1 MTTVSS
7 LITANLSPGS
17 LSLNSIG
24 STVSATKLVTEETAA
39 TPESS
44 TVVTISQ
51 AGATSPLPEY
61 SASPTNE
68 STARTLTLAN
78 NSNDSITMAMAGDVL
93 SASLTNN
100 KFYGLGSALLE
111 RFKTTGGDF
120 LQSVQIAP
128 ANPVSSIGQTV
139 QGSQADIRLTIQTKS
154 GVEVD
159 ITLHSQDGSLTVG
172 VKSNGKLTD
181 AERSA
186 LAKLSGSFQDAID
199 GLSAIPPRLNLSG
212 LTQFDPSVLSSVDLQ
227 SSVPVKGQPLQ
238 SIDFHADSAARTVSV
253 IGPTGAMKI
262 SVDMSN
268 SAIWGNQAQRTGA
281 INQYLSQFDKTSSR
295 GHGDASLMTMFKDA
309 FTQMNS
315 DYGVPS
321 QQIPGTT
328 YATSLGDADHA
339 MLTGLA
345 DFNASITQAPTEAN
359 PMRLNEQ
366 DTFSY
371 QVSQHTNIKGSEL
384 YGTISQNQ
392 RSHLAASYHMSLSAG
407 APLALTSM
415 RSSQNY
421 YYMQINDAAASTTY
435 IASRNG
441 ELTDASLNQTA
452 DQSTRQ
458 SKYVMGRLVSD
469 TIAPFETSRSKD
481 LLALLKPFLESD
493 KPKSQGDIYLW
504 QQTLS
509 DVHNLV
515 LPQPDSSA

>member
-44 TVVTISQ
+44 TVVTIGQ

-78 NSNDSITMAMAGDVL
+78 NSNDSIIMAMAGDVL

-159 ITLHSQDGSLTVG
+159 ITLHSQDGGLTVG

-186 LAKLSGSFQDAID
+186 LAKLSGSFQDAI
-199 GLSAIPPRLNLSG
+199 
-212 LTQFDPSVLSSVDLQ
+212 
-227 SSVPVKGQPLQ
+227 
-238 SIDFHADSAARTVSV
+238 
-253 IGPTGAMKI
+253 
-262 SVDMSN
+262 
-268 SAIWGNQAQRTGA
+268 
-281 INQYLSQFDKTSSR
+281 
-295 GHGDASLMTMFKDA
+295 
-309 FTQMNS
+309 
-315 DYGVPS
+315 
-321 QQIPGTT
+321 
-328 YATSLGDADHA
+328 
-339 MLTGLA
+339 
-345 DFNASITQAPTEAN
+345 
-359 PMRLNEQ
+359 
-366 DTFSY
+366 
-371 QVSQHTNIKGSEL
+371 
-384 YGTISQNQ
+384 
-392 RSHLAASYHMSLSAG
+392 
-407 APLALTSM
+407 
-415 RSSQNY
+415 
-421 YYMQINDAAASTTY
+421 
-435 IASRNG
+435 
-441 ELTDASLNQTA
+441 
-452 DQSTRQ
+452 
-458 SKYVMGRLVSD
+458 
-469 TIAPFETSRSKD
+469 
-481 LLALLKPFLESD
+481 
-493 KPKSQGDIYLW
+493 
-504 QQTLS
+504 
-509 DVHNLV
+509 
-515 LPQPDSSA
+515 